1 MERSE
6 VNMKIQTQ
14 ILIWKIIFIPLVI
27 VFSSCC
33 MKFTQE
39 TPISGKIFF
48 ERIKSNW
55 VEICCI
61 NIDKSQ
67 LQIII
72 KLPLSSIGDCFISQ
86 DAMKILFTLIGEKNT
101 EANIYMLDVENK
113 KQIKLTE
120 HYANISPAFSP
131 DNKKIVFS
139 SDQDRND
146 YEIYLMD
153 IGSKNIVK
161 LTNNNSN
168 DWEPSWSPNGK
179 KIVFSSDRTGNPEI
193 YSMNIDGTYQTR
205 LTRGDVRNTTPAWS
219 PDGKKIAFIHR
230 YMLTIMDTTGK
241 NLVQLTDENLGVSQP
256 TWSPDGKK
264 IAFTGFKVDEQPD
277 IYVIDIKTKKIINLT
292 NTPNISETTPCWR

>member
-1 MERSE
+1 M
-6 VNMKIQTQ
+6 
-14 ILIWKIIFIPLVI
+14 LIWKIIFIPLII
-27 VFSSCC
+27 VFSSSC

-48 ERIKSNW
+48 ESWDKKQ

-61 NIDKSQ
+61 NTEKKQ
-67 LQIII
+67 LQIIT
-72 KLPLSSIGDCFISQ
+72 KLPLSSIGNSFISQ
-86 DAMKILFTLIGEKNT
+86 DTMKILFTLIGEKNT

-120 HYANISPAFSP
+120 HYASISPAFSP

-153 IGSKNIVK
+153 IGGENIVK

-168 DWEPSWSPNGK
+168 DWEPSWSPNGR

-205 LTRGDVRNTTPAWS
+205 LTRGDVSNATPAWS
-219 PDGKKIAFIHR
+219 PNDKKIAFVHR
-230 YMLTIMDTTGK
+230 YMLTIMDTNGE
-241 NLVQLTDENLGVSQP
+241 NLVQLTDENLVVGQL
-256 TWSPDGKK
+256 TWSPNGKQ
-264 IAFTGFKVDEQPD
+264 IAFSGFKVDEQPNSYMPD